1 MLEKET
7 DNSGGVNMDHSEKLE
22 KLQQLLDGGII
33 TQEEFDAK
41 KEQIMKQTEAVV
53 EEVEVVEFAVA
64 DNEASTAAPVL
75 QGTADDDLQSKRAA
89 LIGKNAEH
97 YLPIFEKLDQSGGS
111 SWDWCGF
118 FFAPFWFAYRKVYGW
133 VAIAMIVPLLLG
145 IVVGIFVYSSS
156 ADDAIANV
164 IIRVS
169 SLAVILFVFYSVVL
183 IAHGRETAQLE
194 YVAPATPIIAQ
205 ATEISVNAD
214 SIPAYAK
221 PTNTNEDPAHQIPAE
236 SLKVLKE
243 LHDTGVLSEEEFAE
257 KKRQLLGL

>member
-1 MLEKET
+1 M
-7 DNSGGVNMDHSEKLE
+7 NSNNSF
-22 KLQQLLDGGII
+22 I
-33 TQEEFDAK
+33 
-41 KEQIMKQTEAVV
+41 
-53 EEVEVVEFAVA
+53 
-64 DNEASTAAPVL
+64 
-75 QGTADDDLQSKRAA
+75 
-89 LIGKNAEH
+89 
-97 YLPIFEKLDQSGGS
+97 
-111 SWDWCGF
+111 WDWLNTKI
-118 FFAPFWFAYRKVYGW
+118 ADPSRYELVS
-133 VAIAMIVPLLLG
+133 AI
-145 IVVGIFVYSSS
+145 FSY
-156 ADDAIANV
+156 
-164 IIRVS
+164 
-169 SLAVILFVFYSVVL
+169 ILFVFYSVVL

>member
-1 MLEKET
+1 MKKVLSIIVMVLCAIASLFVIGLAAILIISLIELIYDK
-7 DNSGGVNMDHSEKLE
+7 SRALFWVILLCGGSFGLWIFWS
-22 KLQQLLDGGII
+22 II
-33 TQEEFDAK
+33 P
-41 KEQIMKQTEAVV
+41 I
-53 EEVEVVEFAVA
+53 
-64 DNEASTAAPVL
+64 
-75 QGTADDDLQSKRAA
+75 TADLTVRPSQKISLSKKGLRYTVMGIAIIVLYGIG
-89 LIGKNAEH
+89 LIQKIADPSRYE
-97 YLPIFEKLDQSGGS
+97 LVSAIFS
-111 SWDWCGF
+111 
-118 FFAPFWFAYRKVYGW
+118 Y
-133 VAIAMIVPLLLG
+133 
-145 IVVGIFVYSSS
+145 
-156 ADDAIANV
+156 
-164 IIRVS
+164 
-169 SLAVILFVFYSVVL
+169 ILFVFYSVVL

>member
-41 KEQIMKQTEAVV
+41 KEQIMKQTEAATTEAVV

-111 SWDWCGF
+111 SWNWCGF

-169 SLAVILFVFYSVVL
+169 SLAVNIVFAILANGIYKKRIDKL
-183 IAHGRETAQLE
+183 
-194 YVAPATPIIAQ
+194 
-205 ATEISVNAD
+205 VNEM
-214 SIPAYAK
+214 P
-221 PTNTNEDPAHQIPAE
+221 EDPAERTKFIE
-236 SLKVLKE
+236 SKG
-243 LHDTGVLSEEEFAE
+243 GVSVVATVISIAIYI
-257 KKRQLLGL
+257 GLYLFI